1 MSNNKPLNVRLRG
14 NNKKNSSSV
23 VKKVKKKDNKIT
35 NSNSKEPKK
44 QKKKGKLGW
53 KIFRIL
59 LLVGLALCIIGVG
72 VVLGVIS
79 GIIDGT
85 DSISLDELE
94 LLPQTSFVYDMN
106 GNQLAALY
114 DSENRIVVSYEDIP
128 KHTVDAVVA
137 IEDERFYKH
146 HGIDLKRTLGAI
158 GNYVLHGG
166 DSDYGAST
174 ITQQLVKNITSDKE
188 RAWQRK
194 IREWYRAISLETK
207 LSKEQIFESYVNTI
221 YYGDSSWGIEVA
233 SNHFFGKSVSELN
246 IAESAAIAAMIQS
259 PEITNAYRS
268 DEARDAL
275 LKRKDIVLNKMLAL
289 GFINQEEYDEASN
302 YELQFKSKQVNYG
315 GTQTYFVDAVVEAV
329 IEDLMEQRN
338 ISRGIALKM
347 IYTDGYQIHST
358 EDPDIQWQVDE
369 AFKDGSIF
377 YDDIQGAMV
386 VLDHK
391 TGQVRGLIGG
401 AGEKVGALTLNRA
414 TQSYRQPGSCMKPFG
429 AYGPAFEKGLLSPG
443 AGLDDNQFTM
453 GNWTPHNWY
462 GYFKGFVTCRE
473 AILDSM
479 NIPAAKANLIVG
491 DEDYCWNFA
500 YNCGLTSLSDS
511 DKSAASLGLG
521 GVTNG
526 FTPLMMANAYG
537 TIANGGYY
545 IKPKLYTT
553 VEDRNGNIVLDNTE
567 IDGKQVMKDS
577 TAFMLSSCLESV
589 ISDPAGTGYPGVNMH
604 GRSMPCAGKTGNTN
618 YDKDR
623 WFCGFTN
630 YYTIACWTGYDQPTV
645 IGRGY
650 PYDSTKLFN
659 RVMNAITEGK
669 DNVAIMEQ
677 PASVRRVELCR
688 DSGKVATD
696 ACRADPRGNRILSDF
711 VAVDTIPTDTCTV
724 HEFANI
730 CNSTGKLAGS
740 GCASTKKSVL
750 VRAQPS
756 QGQYPSDWAYTK
768 PFETCSGNHG
778 NSGATPGNPRVTI
791 YRNGVAQ

>member
-1 MSNNKPLNVRLRG
+1 
-14 NNKKNSSSV
+14 
-23 VKKVKKKDNKIT
+23 
-35 NSNSKEPKK
+35 
-44 QKKKGKLGW
+44 
-53 KIFRIL
+53 
-59 LLVGLALCIIGVG
+59 
-72 VVLGVIS
+72 
-79 GIIDGT
+79 
-85 DSISLDELE
+85 
-94 LLPQTSFVYDMN
+94 
-106 GNQLAALY
+106 
-114 DSENRIVVSYEDIP
+114 
-128 KHTVDAVVA
+128 
-137 IEDERFYKH
+137 
-146 HGIDLKRTLGAI
+146 
-158 GNYVLHGG
+158 
-166 DSDYGAST
+166 
-174 ITQQLVKNITSDKE
+174 
-188 RAWQRK
+188 
-194 IREWYRAISLETK
+194 
-207 LSKEQIFESYVNTI
+207 
-221 YYGDSSWGIEVA
+221 
-233 SNHFFGKSVSELN
+233 
-246 IAESAAIAAMIQS
+246 
-259 PEITNAYRS
+259 
-268 DEARDAL
+268 
-275 LKRKDIVLNKMLAL
+275 
-289 GFINQEEYDEASN
+289 
-302 YELQFKSKQVNYG
+302 
-315 GTQTYFVDAVVEAV
+315 
-329 IEDLMEQRN
+329 
-338 ISRGIALKM
+338 
-347 IYTDGYQIHST
+347 
-358 EDPDIQWQVDE
+358 
-369 AFKDGSIF
+369 
-377 YDDIQGAMV
+377 
-386 VLDHK
+386 
-391 TGQVRGLIGG
+391 
-401 AGEKVGALTLNRA
+401 
-414 TQSYRQPGSCMKPFG
+414 
-429 AYGPAFEKGLLSPG
+429 
-443 AGLDDNQFTM
+443 
-453 GNWTPHNWY
+453 
-462 GYFKGFVTCRE
+462 
-473 AILDSM
+473 
-479 NIPAAKANLIVG
+479 
-491 DEDYCWNFA
+491 
-500 YNCGLTSLSDS
+500 
-511 DKSAASLGLG
+511 
-521 GVTNG
+521 
-526 FTPLMMANAYG
+526 MMANAYG

-618 YDKDR
+618 DDKDR